1 MSVNRIEEVRLS
13 TFVDPVYNVYFDG
26 KVYPVVSKETAEWI
40 FNQAKEGS
48 NLDFLISLSEE
59 EYTRFE

>member
-13 TFVDPVYNVYFDG
+13 TFVDPVYKVYFDG
-26 KVYPVVSKETAEWI
+26 KVCPVVSKETAEWV

-48 NLDFLISLSEE
+48 SLDFLFLLSEE
-59 EYTRFE
+59 EYGQSE